1 MWLQLVELEAATIG
15 GLFCYSFS
23 REPCGVECMI
33 ARGQLMFVLPTVR
46 LLLIALAVATGFGIL
61 LQLNAFRSETRPP
74 SSVVGAEAG
83 FSYIKDLQKDAGLPE
98 QIRQAVIVER
108 VQPEAKTPETA
119 TNEPAVSIPVAP
131 LPDSRGVRTFAV
143 AQVPLQTL
151 RTCLAI
157 EDQSKERLDCYDEKI
172 APAPKQVSAPA
183 KTVRDCRF
191 VQEEDERLNCFNRFV
206 SPPPKKSTAQKAG
219 KKP

>member
-1 MWLQLVELEAATIG
+1 
-15 GLFCYSFS
+15 
-23 REPCGVECMI
+23 
-33 ARGQLMFVLPTVR
+33 MFVLPTVR
-46 LLLIALAVATGFGIL
+46 LLLIALAVATGFGIF

-74 SSVVGAEAG
+74 SSVVRAESG
-83 FSYIKDLQKDAGLPE
+83 FSHINDVQKDTGLPE
-98 QIRQAVIVER
+98 QIRQAVIAER

-119 TNEPAVSIPVAP
+119 TNEPAVSIPAPP
-131 LPDSRGVRTFAV
+131 LPDFRGVKTFAV
-143 AQVPLQTL
+143 ARVPLQTL
-151 RTCLAI
+151 RTCLEI

-172 APAPKQVSAPA
+172 APAPKQVSVPA

-206 SPPPKKSTAQKAG
+206 GPPPKKSTAQKTG